1 MVFVL
6 GFFLGGDFS
15 TDRGWGVDKIR
26 VGMFCVWGG
35 SFQRYGGG
43 DVEKKR
49 GTFQGHSCYGISID
63 SAAMS

>member
-1 MVFVL
+1 MLRGKIYIWVSVL

-43 DVEKKR
+43 DVEKKAGDFSR
-49 GTFQGHSCYGISID
+49 S
-63 SAAMS
+63 